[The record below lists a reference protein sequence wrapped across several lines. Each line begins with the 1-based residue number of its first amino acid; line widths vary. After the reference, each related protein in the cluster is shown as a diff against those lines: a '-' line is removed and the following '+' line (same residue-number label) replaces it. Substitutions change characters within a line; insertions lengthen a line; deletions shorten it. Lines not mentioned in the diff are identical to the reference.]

1 MFKQS
6 MRTFFS
12 LNASD
17 LCVKTILYSAFAFKV
32 GRLLY
37 ILCMVSLSVSVFT
50 GCSGKKQTLSR
61 SRSYTSVIVKAVE
74 ERKVEKVIAVSGN
87 VKAKYSAPLVFQAP
101 GLVKSILVTA
111 GSKVTKG
118 QTLIELRDD
127 HTKVQVQWAQ
137 VNFIGKKAEYKRSQE
152 MYEKKIWSYSQVE
165 KAQTEMESAR
175 LELEKAKLSDANMRI
190 VAPFTGYVG
199 FFKSNEKHLLSPGSS
214 VQQGQEVGKIVSG
227 ENVVEF
233 SLSETD
239 AAQVKTGQRVVIQRE
254 GGALL
259 PMSAQVSAKEP
270 FSDPV
275 SHMVT
280 FNTDLGEQS
289 HVCQDGTF
297 VKVRVTLKDSATAF
311 VVPQEAVVPQSGQYW
326 VYVIKDVA
334 GAPVENGKKISLA
347 KAIEVV
353 PGPQEGGYIS
363 IGEKLQGIQVG
374 DFVVTEP
381 AEHIRDGQGVI
392 VTKQ

>member
-1 MFKQS
+1 M
-6 MRTFFS
+6 T
-12 LNASD
+12 
-17 LCVKTILYSAFAFKV
+17 
-32 GRLLY
+32 
-37 ILCMVSLSVSVFT
+37 VFT
-50 GCSGKKQTLSR
+50 GCGKKKLPLSKN
-61 SRSYTSVIVKAVE
+61 RSYTSVIVKAVE
-74 ERKVEKVIAVSGN
+74 ERQVEKVIAVSGN
-87 VKAKYSAPLVFQAP
+87 VKAKYSAPLVFQAS
-101 GLVKSILVTA
+101 GLVKTILVTA

-137 VNFIGKKAEYKRSQE
+137 VNFVGKRAEYKRSQE

-175 LELEKAKLSDANMRI
+175 LELEKAKLTDANMRI
-190 VAPFTGYVG
+190 IAPFTGYVG

-214 VQQGQEVGKIVSG
+214 IQQGQEVGKMVSE

-233 SLSETD
+233 ALSETD
-239 AAQVKTGQRVVIQRE
+239 ASQVKTGQRVVIQRE
-254 GGALL
+254 GGTLL

-280 FNTDLGEQS
+280 FITDLGTQS

-297 VKVRVTLKDSATAF
+297 VKVRVTLKDAATAL

-326 VYVIKDVA
+326 IYVIKDLA
-334 GAPVENGKKISLA
+334 GAPIENGKKVSLA

-353 PGPQEGGYIS
+353 PGPQEEGYIS

-381 AEHIRDGQGVI
+381 ADHLRDGQGVI

>member
-1 MFKQS
+1 MLKHS
-6 MRTFFS
+6 LRIFS
-12 LNASD
+12 VLNRDNSRRASF
-17 LCVKTILYSAFAFKV
+17 LYHALSRKAKCALGTICATAF
-32 GRLLY
+32 
-37 ILCMVSLSVSVFT
+37 SVSMLV
-50 GCSGKKQTLSR
+50 GCGKNKQVASR
-61 SRSYTSVIVKAVE
+61 NRSYTSVLVRAVE

-101 GLVKSILVTA
+101 GLVKKILVTA

-118 QTLIELRDD
+118 QPIIELQDD
-127 HTKVQVQWAQ
+127 HTKVQVQWAH
-137 VNFIGKKAEYKRSQE
+137 VNFLAKKAEFKRSQE
-152 MYEKKIWSYSQVE
+152 MYQKKIWSYAQVE

-199 FFKSNEKHLLSPGSS
+199 FFKSNEKHLLSPGSA
-214 VQQGQEVGKIVSG
+214 VQQGQDVGKIVSC

-239 AAQVKTGQRVVIQRE
+239 AGQVQIGQRVVIQRE
-254 GGALL
+254 GSALL

-270 FSDPV
+270 FSDAV

-280 FNTDLGEQS
+280 FITDLGDQS

-297 VKVRVTLKDSATAF
+297 VKVRVTLKDAMKAL
-311 VVPQEAVVPQSGQYW
+311 VVPQEAVVPQAGQYW
-326 VYVIKDVA
+326 VYVIKNIE

-347 KAIEVV
+347 KAIEVT

-363 IGEKLQGIQVG
+363 IGEKLPGIQAG
-374 DFVVTEP
+374 DLVVTEP
-381 AEHIRDGQGVI
+381 AEHLRDGQGVI